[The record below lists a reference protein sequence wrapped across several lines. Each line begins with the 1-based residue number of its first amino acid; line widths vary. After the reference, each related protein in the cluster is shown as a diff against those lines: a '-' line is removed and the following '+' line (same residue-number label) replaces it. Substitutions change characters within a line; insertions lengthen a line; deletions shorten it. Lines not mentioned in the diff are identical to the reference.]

1 MENYNRIKMVREEK
15 GLSLT
20 ELADLIGKGRSTVFR
35 YEAGQVPIEM
45 VQVLAGVLEVS
56 PAYLMGWSDSR
67 VLDVISVPIVTNV
80 INGEF
85 IIEGYVD
92 IPTRNTIKGKLS
104 FYRVEEAM
112 RPYLIEDAMVLA
124 SDDTNA
130 EDGGLVVILPDN
142 SNTPLVRIIK
152 YEGENILFIAS
163 DRFSKIYTTDD
174 ATVLGDVISVT
185 YTYKNI

>member
-1 MENYNRIKMVREEK
+1 MDFTKLNRSSVQFDYFSDNYNRFKTDFNKYSNMVIP
-15 GLSLT
+15 LPFLT
-20 ELADLIGKGRSTVFR
+20 ENILL
-35 YEAGQVPIEM
+35 
-45 VQVLAGVLEVS
+45 
-56 PAYLMGWSDSR
+56 
-67 VLDVISVPIVTNV
+67 VTNV